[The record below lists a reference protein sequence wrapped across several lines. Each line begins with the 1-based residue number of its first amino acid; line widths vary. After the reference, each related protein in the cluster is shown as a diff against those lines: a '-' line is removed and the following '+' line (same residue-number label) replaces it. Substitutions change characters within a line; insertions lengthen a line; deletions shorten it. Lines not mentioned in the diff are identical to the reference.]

1 MTGQWTLLPLIV
13 IMPICVGFSVVIQVS
28 YFKLTRRLTGT
39 GKRVF
44 KIAPLQHHFEAL
56 GWSETQVVQRFWLV
70 GLLAAMVG
78 VGLALL

>member
-1 MTGQWTLLPLIV
+1 MLVRGLEDVQSPQ
-13 IMPICVGFSVVIQVS
+13 CS
-28 YFKLTRRLTGT
+28 RLTGT

-44 KIAPLQHHFEAL
+44 KMAPLQHHFEAL